1 MLTAPSE
8 ITNLKVSRTK
18 DNKTI
23 IAEWDE
29 PDVDVYE
36 YEVQYRNS
44 KRRSNTIVVFSTIAI
59 IQDVE
64 DANDYEVC
72 LYNVHC

>member
-72 LYNVHC
+72 VSTM